1 MKMKLLLVLTVFI
14 TGISFAQVGIGT
26 TTPNGALDV
35 SSTTQGFLLP
45 RVALTA
51 SNVADPVVN
60 PAGGALANGTMV
72 YNTASAGVFP
82 NNVLPGY
89 YYWNG
94 SQWIRLNADASWIT
108 HGNSGTNASTNFL
121 GTLDNVDLVFR
132 RNNLLSGRLNSSN
145 TSFGVE
151 SLSNV
156 ATTAQRTVAIGVNA
170 LKNLTSGND
179 NIAVGYGSLESN
191 TTGIQNI
198 AIGTSA
204 LTLNSSGSYNTAVG
218 YEALT
223 RNTSGILNTA
233 VGSTSLYNNLMGNN
247 NVGVGYATLQRN
259 FSGSRNAA
267 VGTNALC
274 NNQTGNNN
282 VGIGDSALERNIS
295 GSNNVAVG
303 RNSLFNNQ
311 STSNNTAI
319 GNESQLNNLSGQNNT
334 SLGYQTLFS
343 NNAGSSNVSIGNQ
356 SLYSNTSGSRNIA
369 IGENAGTNVTSGN
382 NNTFLGHNTGTTIST
397 GSNNTIIGSNVSLP
411 AATSNN
417 IVLADGSGNRR
428 INVDQNGNVGI
439 GTNTPSSK
447 LHISS
452 NDGTWAGGLI
462 LDNTGTNPRKYA
474 IASRGDFSGALTIS
488 DEDAAAVRMVI
499 NTLGNIGIGIVNPS
513 AQLHTTGTVRHDNLG
528 GTGTR
533 MVVADA
539 SGNLSTQAIPSGAS
553 VASVRTVT
561 ANTNLL
567 VTDNGG
573 FVYVDSTSNLT
584 VTVPSTL
591 PIGFNCV
598 VVRKNTGNVTMVAG
612 AGNTLQTARGFNARA
627 RFSAMGVIKDTAST
641 TTITGDGI

>member
-1 MKMKLLLVLTVFI
+1 MKMKLLLVLTVF
-14 TGISFAQVGIGT
+14 TSAISFAQVGIGT
-26 TTPNGALDV
+26 TIPNGALDV

-45 RVALTA
+45 RVSLTA
-51 SNVADPVVN
+51 SNVAAPVVN

-72 YNTASAGVFP
+72 YNTATAGVFP

-89 YYWNG
+89 YYWSG
-94 SQWIRLNADASWIT
+94 SSWIRLNADASWIT

-132 RNNLLSGRLNSSN
+132 RNNLFSGRLNTSN
-145 TSFGVE
+145 TSYGVE

-156 ATTAQRTVAIGVNA
+156 AITAQRTVAIGVNA

-179 NIAVGYGSLESN
+179 NVAVGFGSLEAN
-191 TTGIQNI
+191 TTGFQNI
-198 AIGTSA
+198 AVGTSA
-204 LTLNSSGSYNTAVG
+204 LSLNSSGSYNTAIG
-218 YEALT
+218 YEALA

-247 NVGVGYATLQRN
+247 NVGFGYATLQRN

-267 VGTNALC
+267 VGTNTLF

-282 VGIGDSALERNIS
+282 VGVGDSALERNIS

-311 STSNNTAI
+311 STSNNTSI
-319 GNESQLNNLSGQNNT
+319 GTESQLNNLSGQNNT

-369 IGENAGTNVTSGN
+369 IGENAGTNITTGN
-382 NNTFLGHNTGTTIST
+382 NNTFLGHNTGITINT

-417 IVLADGSGNRR
+417 IVLADGAGNRR

-439 GTNTPSSK
+439 
-447 LHISS
+447 
-452 NDGTWAGGLI
+452 
-462 LDNTGTNPRKYA
+462 
-474 IASRGDFSGALTIS
+474 
-488 DEDAAAVRMVI
+488 AV
-499 NTLGNIGIGIVNPS
+499 TAPT
-513 AQLHTTGTVRHDNLG
+513 AQLHTTGTVRHENLG

-539 SGNLSTQAIPSGAS
+539 TGNLSTQTIPSGAS
-553 VASVRTVT
+553 IASIRTVT
-561 ANTNLL
+561 ANTTLL
-567 VTDNGG
+567 ATDNGG
-573 FVYVDSTSNLT
+573 FVYVDSASNLT

-598 VVRKNTGNVTMVAG
+598 VVRKNTGNVTMVGG
-612 AGNTLQTARGFNARA
+612 AGNTLQTARGLNTRA
-627 RFSAMGVIKDTAST
+627 RFSALGVIKDTAST

>member
-1 MKMKLLLVLTVFI
+1 MRLKLLFAFMVFNTI
-14 TGISFAQVGIGT
+14 VAFAQVGIGT

-35 SSTTQGFLLP
+35 NSSTQGFLLP
-45 RVALTA
+45 RVSLTA
-51 SNVADPVVN
+51 SNVALPIVN
-60 PAGGALANGTMV
+60 PAGGALINGTMV
-72 YNTASAGVFP
+72 YNTATSGVFP

-94 SQWIRLNADASWIT
+94 SNWIRLNADSSWLIQ
-108 HGNSGTNASTNFL
+108 GNSGTNATTNFL

-132 RNNLLSGRLNSSN
+132 RNNLISGRLSATN

-151 SLSNV
+151 ALSNV
-156 ATTAQRTVAIGVNA
+156 TTTAQRTVAIGVNA
-170 LKNLTSGND
+170 LKNLSSGND
-179 NIAVGYGSLESN
+179 NIGIGFGALETN
-191 TTGIQNI
+191 TSGIQNV
-198 AIGTSA
+198 ALGTAGLS
-204 LTLNSSGSYNTAVG
+204 LNTTGSYNTAIG
-218 YEALT
+218 YNALT
-223 RNTSGILNTA
+223 RNATGILNTA
-233 VGSTSLYNNLMGNN
+233 IGNSSLFNNLGGNN
-247 NVGVGYATLQRN
+247 NVGVGYSALQRN
-259 FSGSRNAA
+259 FSGSYNVA
-267 VGTNALC
+267 VGTNAVF
-274 NNQTGNNN
+274 NNQTGSNN
-282 VGIGDSALERNIS
+282 VGIGESALERNIS
-295 GSNNVAVG
+295 GNNNVAIG
-303 RNSLFNNQ
+303 SSSLFNNQ
-311 STSNNTAI
+311 GSSNNTSV
-319 GNESQLNNLSGQNNT
+319 GHESQLNNLTGQNNT

-369 IGENAGTNVTSGN
+369 IGENSGTNITSGN

-417 IVLADGSGNRR
+417 IVLADGAGNRR

-439 GTNTPSSK
+439 
-447 LHISS
+447 
-452 NDGTWAGGLI
+452 
-462 LDNTGTNPRKYA
+462 A
-474 IASRGDFSGALTIS
+474 ITAPT
-488 DEDAAAVRMVI
+488 
-499 NTLGNIGIGIVNPS
+499 
-513 AQLHTTGTVRHDNLG
+513 AQLHTNGTVRHENLG

-561 ANTNLL
+561 ANTTLL

-612 AGNTLQTARGFNARA
+612 AGNTLQTARGLNARA

>member
-1 MKMKLLLVLTVFI
+1 MKMKLLLVLMVFI
-14 TGISFAQVGIGT
+14 SAISFAQVGIGT

-51 SNVADPVVN
+51 SNVAAPVVN
-60 PAGGALANGTMV
+60 PAGGALANGTLV
-72 YNTASAGVFP
+72 YNTTTAGVFP

-108 HGNSGTNASTNFL
+108 HGNAGTNASTNFL

-132 RNNLLSGRLNSSN
+132 RNNLFSGRLNTSN

-151 SLSNV
+151 SLSNA

-179 NIAVGYGSLESN
+179 NIAVGFGSLEAN
-191 TTGIQNI
+191 TTGLQNI
-198 AIGTSA
+198 AIGTAA
-204 LTLNSSGSYNTAVG
+204 LSLNSSGSYNTAIG
-218 YEALT
+218 YDALT
-223 RNTSGILNTA
+223 RNTTGILNTA
-233 VGSTSLYNNLMGNN
+233 VGNTSLFNNLMGNN
-247 NVGVGYATLQRN
+247 NVGLGYATLQRN
-259 FSGSRNAA
+259 FSGSRNVA
-267 VGTNALC
+267 VGTNALF
-274 NNQTGNNN
+274 NNQSGNNN
-282 VGIGDSALERNIS
+282 VGVGDSALERNTS

-311 STSNNTAI
+311 GNSNNTSV
-319 GNESQLNNLSGQNNT
+319 GSESQLNNLSGQNNT
-334 SLGYQTLFS
+334 SLGYRSLYTNSGGS
-343 NNAGSSNVSIGNQ
+343 NNTAIGNDA
-356 SLYSNTSGSRNIA
+356 LYSNMSGSRNVVL
-369 IGENAGTNVTSGN
+369 GENAGYNITSGN
-382 NNTFLGHNTGTTIST
+382 NNTFIGYNTGTTIST

-417 IVLADGSGNRR
+417 IVLADGAGNRR

-439 GTNTPSSK
+439 ATTTP
-447 LHISS
+447 
-452 NDGTWAGGLI
+452 T
-462 LDNTGTNPRKYA
+462 
-474 IASRGDFSGALTIS
+474 
-488 DEDAAAVRMVI
+488 
-499 NTLGNIGIGIVNPS
+499 
-513 AQLHTTGTVRHDNLG
+513 AQLHTTGTVRHENLG

-539 SGNLSTQAIPSGAS
+539 TGNLSTQTIPGGAS

-561 ANTNLL
+561 VSTTLL

-584 VTVPSTL
+584 VTVPSAL
-591 PIGFNCV
+591 PVGFNCV

-612 AGNTLQTARGFNARA
+612 AGNTLQTARGLNARA

-641 TTITGDGI
+641 ATITGDGI